1 MGFLAM
7 PDMVQAAIV
16 TGRLALLEFFLASGS
31 SAPVRIEHG
40 CGTVAWIVGTLAAP
54 SVQVHQLSQ
63 PQSYC

>member
-40 CGTVAWIVGTLAAP
+40 CGTVAWVGTLAAP

>member
-31 SAPVRIEHG
+31 SAPMSIEMWHSRLNHG
-40 CGTVAWIVGTLAAP
+40 NSGGTKCTG
-54 SVQVHQLSQ
+54 HQLPL
-63 PQSYC
+63 PQEL